1 MNAKRGYV
9 PEDERYFSP
18 AAIKTMKTASRHICY
33 LLNEG
38 YDLKQASTF
47 VGNHFVLSERQR
59 LAIARSVAS
68 NEQLK
73 TRKAKEKTSLEGAE
87 VWIDGFNTVIT
98 LEVMFSDSIL
108 FECMDGTVRDLAA
121 LRGTYRIIPETEKAV
136 HALFD
141 TLKEQ
146 NVKTARVLLDEPVS
160 NSGRLKTLLAEIGE
174 EYPFDLD
181 IQILKAVD
189 STLWDK
195 NNVITTDSIILDH
208 CICWFNLIKICVQ
221 KHSAKTFCVWEKEKN
236 YMELTGT
243 LEERIA
249 AMVEFA
255 KAHRA
260 YEYDHDKFVKRYRN
274 AGVPYTEAAEK
285 FCREWDGVLDHCR
298 FSTRSKNRIDFRFVC
313 TLDLID
319 GFDSSKE
326 ALRYWYDS
334 DTRDKFGS
342 DTVPVATGGYYYYD
356 IIWIKPDGSL
366 IAILPDYGGRVNYF
380 GNLFEYLCSEF
391 IFAGTPDFVECDN
404 EVN

>member
-9 PEDERYFSP
+9 PEDERNFSP
-18 AAIKTMKTASRHICY
+18 EAIEIMKTASRHICY

-221 KHSAKTFCVWEKEKN
+221 KHCAKTFCVWEKE
-236 YMELTGT
+236 
-243 LEERIA
+243 
-249 AMVEFA
+249 
-255 KAHRA
+255 
-260 YEYDHDKFVKRYRN
+260 
-274 AGVPYTEAAEK
+274 
-285 FCREWDGVLDHCR
+285 
-298 FSTRSKNRIDFRFVC
+298 
-313 TLDLID
+313 
-319 GFDSSKE
+319 
-326 ALRYWYDS
+326 
-334 DTRDKFGS
+334 
-342 DTVPVATGGYYYYD
+342 
-356 IIWIKPDGSL
+356 
-366 IAILPDYGGRVNYF
+366 
-380 GNLFEYLCSEF
+380 
-391 IFAGTPDFVECDN
+391 
-404 EVN
+404 